1 MRILNPIK
9 IEGEIMLIVSGICLV
24 FNLLQ
29 MSILHSKDMHDFA
42 HAPGANCGH
51 DHIHDHEGN
60 EAEHV
65 HVDGKQCKHDHSK

>member
-1 MRILNPIK
+1 
-9 IEGEIMLIVSGICLV
+9 
-24 FNLLQ
+24 

-65 HVDGKQCKHDHSK
+65 HVDGKQCKHDHSKE